1 MQMKPRFPFLPS
13 GSWLCPRMIRSPS
26 FNPKPQTLNL
36 KPHSSPAFTLIEL
49 LVVLVVIGILVGLT
63 VPAIQKALNQGRQ
76 AASLSNIRQ
85 IGMSMLLYA
94 ADHGNFF
101 PPRTTTPPPA
111 GEPSNK
117 WPRLLYDYMP
127 DVRAYTDPSDPKPKS
142 LNPDVFFPNNR
153 NNSSYIFNGF
163 NDLGTMDD
171 PTKRFNMALIA
182 SPSSVILF
190 SKKRQTRGDFYMDV
204 LEGSS
209 GNHIDV
215 LDWVTYGQK
224 LHYFFADGSARWLN
238 ATEYRSELWL
248 VDKSFELKK

>member
-1 MQMKPRFPFLPS
+1 MYMNTGFKFLVPGSLFKYAGLCSFPNKKLETRNSKS
-13 GSWLCPRMIRSPS
+13 GRDA
-26 FNPKPQTLNL
+26 
-36 KPHSSPAFTLIEL
+36 AFTLIEL

-94 ADHGNFF
+94 ADNGNFF

-127 DVRAYTDPSDPKPKS
+127 DVRAYADPSDPKPKS

-163 NDLGTMDD
+163 NDLGTLDD
-171 PTKRFNMALIA
+171 PEKRVNLALIE

-190 SKKRQTRGDFYMDV
+190 SKKRQSRGDFYMDV
-204 LEGSS
+204 LEGSR

-238 ATEYRSELWL
+238 ATEYRNELWL
-248 VDKSFELKK
+248 VDKSFILKK

>member
-1 MQMKPRFPFLPS
+1 MYTGRKFLVP
-13 GSWLCPRMIRSPS
+13 GSWSKYAGLCSFPNKKRETRNGKSGRSA
-26 FNPKPQTLNL
+26 
-36 KPHSSPAFTLIEL
+36 AFTLIEL

-63 VPAIQKALNQGRQ
+63 VPAIQKALKQGRQ

-94 ADHGNFF
+94 SDNGNFL
-101 PPRTTTPPPA
+101 PPRTTVAPPA

-127 DVRAYTDPSDPKPKS
+127 DVRAYADPSDPKPKS
-142 LNPDVFFPNNR
+142 LNPDVFFPDNR

-171 PTKRFNMALIA
+171 PTKRVNLALITT
-182 SPSSVILF
+182 PSSVILF
-190 SKKRQTRGDFYMDV
+190 SKKRQSRGDFYMDV

-209 GNHIDV
+209 GNHVDV

-238 ATEYRSELWL
+238 ATEYRNELWL